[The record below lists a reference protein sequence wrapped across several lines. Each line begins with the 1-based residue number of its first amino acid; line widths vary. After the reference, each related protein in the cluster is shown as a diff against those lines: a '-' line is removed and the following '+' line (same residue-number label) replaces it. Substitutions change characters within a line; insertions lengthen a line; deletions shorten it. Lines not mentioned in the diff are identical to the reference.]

1 MELMK
6 KTIGQYLKEQA
17 AVIGDHTAMEMFG
30 WSCSFAQLDEI
41 SDLMAGRLDDMG
53 VTRGTHVGIWSVN
66 SPNWVFTFLA
76 LVKIGAVPVLINTC
90 YRDEELKGILQYS
103 DVEYVFCGAG
113 CKDIVYDDVIADIRQ
128 DTPKVKRFL
137 HLDEKEAGTW
147 MSPDS
152 FGRRE
157 KSPEVL
163 ARIQE
168 LKSQVQPED
177 AACMIFTSG
186 TTSLPKGILLSHE
199 QLINNSRA
207 MVEAMHWG
215 VSDKMCITVPLFHCF
230 GITAG
235 VIACITG
242 GMDMCLIPYFRTAH
256 VWDAIDKYE
265 CTILNGVPSMFL
277 ALIRKPKY
285 AGRQAPN
292 LRSGIIAGSPCTPED
307 FLEICRR
314 FPQMHLQPSYGQTET
329 SPCIAIAD
337 WDDPNEVKAVSA
349 GHVIEHVKARIVDF
363 GTGKE
368 VPAGKNGEI
377 QVQGYNV
384 MLGYYHLPEANAKVF
399 TEDGWLRTGDTGYFD
414 EKGELHITGRIKEMI
429 IRAGENISPQ
439 EIELAIRRYEGV
451 ADVKVVGVPAQVL
464 QEEIAAC
471 VIPKPGAQIDKERM
485 LSYLK
490 KHLADYKVPAYV
502 FWFEKFPMNASGKIE
517 LKELRKEAA
526 ERAAKQ
532 RELDG
537 GAKG

>member
-17 AVIGDHTAMEMFG
+17 AVIGSHTAMEMFG
-30 WSCSFAQLDEI
+30 WSCDFAQLDEV
-41 SDLMAGRLDDMG
+41 SGLLAGRLDKMG
-53 VTRGTHVGIWSVN
+53 VTRGTHVGIWSLN

-90 YRDEELKGILQYS
+90 YRDEELKGILNYS

-137 HLDEKEAGTW
+137 HLDEREAGTW
-147 MSPDS
+147 MSVES
-152 FGRRE
+152 FGNRE
-157 KSPEVL
+157 RSAETRSHIL
-163 ARIQE
+163 E
-168 LKSQVQPED
+168 LESRVKPED

-215 VSDKMCITVPLFHCF
+215 ASDKMCITVPLFHCF

-256 VWDAIDKYE
+256 VWDAIEKYE

-277 ALIRKPKY
+277 ALIRKPQY
-285 AGRQAPN
+285 AQRKAPK
-292 LRSGIIAGSPCTPED
+292 LKSGIIAGSPCTPED

-314 FPQMHLQPSYGQTET
+314 FPHMHLQPSYGQTET

-349 GHVIEHVKARIVDF
+349 GHVIGHVETRIMDLDSGALVAD
-363 GTGKE
+363 GQD
-368 VPAGKNGEI
+368 GEI
-377 QVQGYNV
+377 QVRGYNV
-384 MLGYYHLPEANAKVF
+384 MMGYYNLPEANAKVF
-399 TEDGWLRTGDTGYFD
+399 TEDGWLRTGDVGHFD
-414 EKGELHITGRIKEMI
+414 ERKELHITGRIKEMI
-429 IRAGENISPQ
+429 IRAGENISPR
-439 EIELAIRRYEGV
+439 EIEHAIRRYEGI

-471 VIPKPGAQIDKERM
+471 VIARPGARINQERM

-490 KHLADYKVPAYV
+490 NRLADYKVPAYV
-502 FWFEKFPMNASGKIE
+502 FWFDAFPMNASGKID
-517 LKELRKEAA
+517 LKELRREAA
-526 ERAAKQ
+526 ARAAKQ
-532 RELDG
+532 RE
-537 GAKG
+537 ACEAH